1 MCIEMLN
8 HIYKIDPFASPK
20 KAQQLAEIWDEV
32 VGSIIKEMLD
42 IANPKMDELHINL
55 REEIA
60 HELAKLM
67 LFISEKVVSDR
78 IDGRSVNEIDYHI
91 EREQCFSLE
100 GKERISN
107 TAENCAK
114 QIWLRKY
121 NERWKPKAE
130 AALRKEKNHSKRL
143 LYLKRLKKII
153 LSPSPLLKDTG
164 LKDNLS
170 TEPSRRQKG
179 LRKKRR
185 LPLAA
190 GVLEKTSIL
199 TA

>member
-1 MCIEMLN
+1 
-8 HIYKIDPFASPK
+8 
-20 KAQQLAEIWDEV
+20 
-32 VGSIIKEMLD
+32 MLD